1 MQSSTFQRFPCAGC
15 GTDMLFDP
23 VTGGLKCPS
32 CGGTKAVAAQGSVE
46 EIPFDGSFRNQD
58 IQKISE
64 TALQVNCT
72 GCGATV
78 EFQPPEVAGSCPF
91 CAAAIVAQPKSAD
104 PHIAPAAV
112 LPFGLVRDQAS
123 KLIKDWLG
131 GLWFAPSGLQALARQ
146 ESINGVYLPFW
157 TYDAR
162 TSTSYHG
169 QRGDYYYERQ
179 IVTRTD
185 ANGRSEQVEQQVRQ
199 TRWSSAS
206 GRVRNEFDDLVV
218 CASKS
223 VQRDKIRETDPWD
236 LDKLQ
241 PYDPAFLSGFKAQ
254 RYQVELNEGFEQAK
268 QQMESSIRGT
278 ILRDIGGDEQQVHSS
293 STDYYDVT
301 FKHILLPVWIGA
313 YKFQG
318 RVFQVL
324 VNARTGEVQGERPY
338 SAGKIFLAVVAVIAI
353 IVLLISLNRK

>member
-1 MQSSTFQRFPCAGC
+1 
-15 GTDMLFDP
+15 MLFDP
-23 VTGGLKCPS
+23 VSGALKCPS
-32 CGGTKAVAAQGSVE
+32 CGGTKAVQTEGSVE
-46 EIPFDGSFRNQD
+46 EIPFDGRFRGGQNL
-58 IQKISE
+58 QKISE
-64 TALQVNCT
+64 TALQVNCS

-112 LPFGLVRDQAS
+112 LPFGLVRDKAS
-123 KLIKDWLG
+123 NLIKSWLG
-131 GLWFAPSGLQALARQ
+131 GLWFAPSGLQNLARQ

-162 TSTSYHG
+162 TVSSYHG
-169 QRGDYYYERQ
+169 QRGDYYYETQ
-179 IVTRTD
+179 IVTQTD
-185 ANGRSEQVEQQVRQ
+185 ANGRSQPVERQVRN
-199 TRWSSAS
+199 TRWYPAS
-206 GRVRNEFDDLVV
+206 GRVRNQFDDLLI

-223 VQRDKIRETDPWD
+223 VQKDKIRETDPWD

-254 RYQVELNEGFEQAK
+254 RYQVELNEGFEDAK
-268 QQMESSIRGT
+268 RQMESPIRNAVC
-278 ILRDIGGDEQQVHSS
+278 RDIGGDEQQIYSCN
-293 STDYYDVT
+293 TQYYDVT

-313 YKFQG
+313 YQFQG

-338 SAGKIFLAVVAVIAI
+338 SAGKIFLAVLAAVAIL
-353 IVLLISLNRK
+353 VLLISLNRK